1 MSGMTLHPVVQN
13 AVVQNSATQKGAGRR
28 TAARGLPRGP
38 FRWLLVASV
47 GDGIGDDIA
56 RSVLPVVAVAVLGAG
71 ALETGILNALGM
83 AAFLILGV
91 PAGVLVDRWPRKKLL
106 IGANVVRAAAVLSVP
121 LAFAAGAQ
129 NLWHLFAVAAVVSA
143 ADVLFTAAHSAV
155 MPTLLAGDQLARG
168 YARVQ
173 AVQSGL
179 AVATPAL
186 VGQLIR
192 ILAAPAVLVFSGAAY
207 LFSAGVTCGLPEV
220 RAAASP
226 SKTGFLREARQ
237 GLACTWGQPLVRSLM
252 VSIALINAA
261 GMWGAGAK
269 VVFLLNTLHIAPD
282 QVVALG
288 AVSAIGGLSAALL
301 APKVTLRYGIGR
313 TKIVAGLAAA
323 ASLLL
328 TPAAPGLGLDPALG
342 LQTTVWV
349 GLSGFGWSFFVVLTG
364 LAGAGIVPRLVP
376 AELMGRAMSTYR
388 LVTLGI
394 MPVASLAGG
403 CLAEYAGEI
412 TVLWSAAL
420 IAALSVLPV
429 IASPLRR
436 WTAFPEHLE
445 AASSGEPAP
454 APIG

>member
-1 MSGMTLHPVVQN
+1 MSGMTLRPVVHNSAPQN
-13 AVVQNSATQKGAGRR
+13 AATQNSAPQNGAGHR
-28 TAARGLPRGP
+28 TADHGLPRGP

-71 ALETGILNALGM
+71 ALETGVLNALGM

-106 IGANVVRAAAVLSVP
+106 IGANVVRAAAVMSVP
-121 LAFAAGAQ
+121 LAFAAGAR

-207 LFSAGVTCGLPEV
+207 LLSAGVTCGLPEA
-220 RAAASP
+220 RAAAP
-226 SKTGFLREARQ
+226 PAKRGFLSEARQ

-301 APKVTLRYGIGR
+301 APKLTLRYGIGR

-328 TPAAPGLGLDPALG
+328 TPAAPVLGLESI
-342 LQTTVWV
+342 VWV

-412 TVLWSAAL
+412 TILWSSAL

-436 WTAFPEHLE
+436 WTAFPDHLE
-445 AASSGEPAP
+445 AARSGEPAP
-454 APIG
+454 APVG

>member
-1 MSGMTLHPVVQN
+1 MTLRSTARNSTAQSLSAQN
-13 AVVQNSATQKGAGRR
+13 AATQNAAAQA
-28 TAARGLPRGP
+28 TAPDQVPRDQTPTQAPRGLLRGP
-38 FRWLLVASV
+38 FRCLLVASV
-47 GDGIGDDIA
+47 GDGIGDDVA
-56 RSVLPVVAVAVLGAG
+56 RAVLPVVAVAVLGAG
-71 ALETGILNALGM
+71 ALETGVLNALGM

-106 IGANVVRAAAVLSVP
+106 IGANAVRAAAVMSVP
-121 LAFAAGAQ
+121 LAFAGGAL

-207 LFSAGVTCGLPEV
+207 LFSAGVICGFPEV
-220 RAAASP
+220 RTAAS
-226 SKTGFLREARQ
+226 SAKAGFLAEARQ
-237 GLACTWGQPLVRSLM
+237 GLASTWGQPLVRSLM
-252 VSIALINAA
+252 VSVALTNAA

-269 VVFLLNTLHIAPD
+269 VVFLLTTLHIAAD

-288 AVSAIGGLSAALL
+288 AVSAMGGLAAALL

-328 TPAAPGLGLDPALG
+328 TPAAPVLS
-342 LQTTVWV
+342 LQTIVWV
-349 GLSGFGWSFFVVLTG
+349 GLSGFGWSFFVVMTG
-364 LAGAGIVPRLVP
+364 LAGAGVVPRLVP
-376 AELMGRAMSTYR
+376 AELMGRAMSAYR
-388 LVTLGI
+388 LVTLGV
-394 MPVASLAGG
+394 MPIASLAGG
-403 CLAEYAGEI
+403 CLAEYAGESP
-412 TVLWSAAL
+412 VLWSASL
-420 IAALSVLPV
+420 IAASSVLPV
-429 IASPLRR
+429 IASPLGR
-436 WTAFPEHLE
+436 WTAFPEHL
-445 AASSGEPAP
+445 
-454 APIG
+454 